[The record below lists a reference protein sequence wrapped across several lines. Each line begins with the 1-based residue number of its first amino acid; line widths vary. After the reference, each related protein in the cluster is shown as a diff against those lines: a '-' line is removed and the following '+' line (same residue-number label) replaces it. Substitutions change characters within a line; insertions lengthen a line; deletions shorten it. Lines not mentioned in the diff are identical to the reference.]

1 MTQPDYSVATE
12 FADFRTDIHSE
23 LAVILETTRKQTTLI
38 RTKKGLTIEILTIKA
53 ILMKLRILLIFMIF
67 NFSTSLFSQ
76 ETTKPLT
83 DTEIMRNVSS
93 MDIEGKEYENV
104 TVTLKSIS
112 PDYFFYDIFR
122 VKVTIVD
129 MEGNTVWK
137 KTLKN
142 VFLYVFSDGQIQVG
156 KPNFDRILIKK
167 NYSGAFTG
175 KIREKEG
182 VY

>member
-1 MTQPDYSVATE
+1 
-12 FADFRTDIHSE
+12 
-23 LAVILETTRKQTTLI
+23 
-38 RTKKGLTIEILTIKA
+38 
-53 ILMKLRILLIFMIF
+53 MKLRILLIFLFF
-67 NFSTSLFSQ
+67 NFTTSLFSQ

-83 DTEIMRNVSS
+83 DTEVMRNVSS

-104 TVTLKSIS
+104 KVTLKSIS
-112 PDYFFYDIFR
+112 PDYFISDIYK
-122 VKVTIVD
+122 VKVSIVD
-129 MEGNTVWK
+129 ADGKEVWK

-156 KPNFDRILIKK
+156 KINFNMILIQK
-167 NYSGAFTG
+167 NVSGSFTG

>member
-1 MTQPDYSVATE
+1 MKTKAT
-12 FADFRTDIHSE
+12 FI
-23 LAVILETTRKQTTLI
+23 
-38 RTKKGLTIEILTIKA
+38 
-53 ILMKLRILLIFMIF
+53 KLRILLIFLF
-67 NFSTSLFSQ
+67 SNFTTSLFSQ

-83 DTEIMRNVSS
+83 DAEIMRNVSK

-104 TVTLKSIS
+104 KITLKSIS
-112 PDYFFYDIFR
+112 PDYYFSDKHK

-129 MEGNTVWK
+129 MDGKEVWK

-156 KPNFDRILIKK
+156 KPNFNKILITK
-167 NYSGAFTG
+167 NGSGSFNG
-175 KIREKEG
+175 KIRESEG